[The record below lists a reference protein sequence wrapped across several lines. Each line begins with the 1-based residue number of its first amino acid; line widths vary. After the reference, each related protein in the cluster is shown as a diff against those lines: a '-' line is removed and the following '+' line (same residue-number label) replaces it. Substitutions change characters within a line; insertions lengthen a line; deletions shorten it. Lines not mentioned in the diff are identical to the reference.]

1 MTPRINY
8 FLYSMSPLHEPQK
21 HILSALGGF
30 IDFIKK
36 QNVVGL
42 AVGIILGSSAKGV
55 VDALVADILNPFIG
69 LLLGGVDLADQNLCL
84 NMVDGICKSKLAW
97 GHFATVLLQF
107 FIVAAVVYFVIE
119 KAMKFFLRE
128 EK

>member
-1 MTPRINY
+1 MEKLGQP
-8 FLYSMSPLHEPQK
+8 HKQV
-21 HILSALGGF
+21 LSELAGF
-30 IDFIKK
+30 IEFIRK

-69 LLLGGVDLADQNLCL
+69 LLLGGVDLADQNVCL

-119 KAMKFFLRE
+119 KVMKFFTRE
-128 EK
+128 EKKR

>member
-1 MTPRINY
+1 
-8 FLYSMSPLHEPQK
+8 MSPLHEPHK
-21 HILSALGGF
+21 HVLSALGGF

-69 LLLGGVDLADQNLCL
+69 LLLGGVDLADQNVCL

-97 GHFATVLLQF
+97 GHFATVLMQF

-128 EK
+128 EKKS